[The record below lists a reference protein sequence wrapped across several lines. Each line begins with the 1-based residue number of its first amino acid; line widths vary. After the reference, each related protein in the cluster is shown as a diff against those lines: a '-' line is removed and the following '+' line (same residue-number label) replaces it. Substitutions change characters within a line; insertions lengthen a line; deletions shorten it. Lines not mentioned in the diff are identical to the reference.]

1 MNSCLIEK
9 IDFCG
14 YDRFLL
20 CLTFESIVNYLSE
33 IESAPEM
40 VTCSGKVLIDQL
52 LVTGDG
58 DNRFISCNFLNGKLD
73 MATAQIVI
81 PDGRFRSITTER
93 LHENYIYVE
102 HSILTEHQRECIKKG
117 ISFQ

>member
-9 IDFCG
+9 IDFGG
-14 YDRFLL
+14 YNRFLL

-33 IESAPEM
+33 IEASPEM
-40 VTCSGKVLIDQL
+40 IKSSGKLLIDQL

-58 DNRFISCNFLNGKLD
+58 DNRFISCSFLNGKLD
-73 MATAQIVI
+73 MNTAQIVI

-93 LHENYIYVE
+93 LHDNYMYVE
-102 HSILTEHQRECIKKG
+102 HSILTKYQRECIKKG
-117 ISFQ
+117 ISF

>member
-14 YDRFLL
+14 YNRFLL
-20 CLTFESIVNYLSE
+20 CLTFKSVVNYLSE

-52 LVTGDG
+52 MVTGDG
-58 DNRFISCNFLNGKLD
+58 DNRFISCNYLNGKLD
-73 MATAQIVI
+73 MTTAQIVI
-81 PDGRFRSITTER
+81 PDDRFRSITIER

-117 ISFQ
+117 ISF

>member
-58 DNRFISCNFLNGKLD
+58 DNRFISCSFLNGKLD

-102 HSILTEHQRECIKKG
+102 RSILTEHQRDCIRKG
-117 ISFQ
+117 ISF